1 MALTVPAAGAAG
13 GGTPVGLKQAQTTKA
28 TPRAENPRFKDVTP
42 SERPATLVEDLS
54 TGGGGITTLAAA
66 TRYHISGVNWAS
78 SRNDQGGYVL
88 GEVHNGDKFDVTD
101 THYSSWRGGF
111 SYRAECGYI
120 LNTSLSNERTS
131 SSAACSS
138 SISIPPQQFG
148 YVFNCVSCGTY
159 TTAPWISPYPTA
171 TACLN
176 LTVNPQKITQT
187 VHGACQDPRT
197 IYSTDQIGWRYYTK
211 DLQWIAIK
219 DLRWGDNDG
228 TWMFL
233 PSNSQVLNTVCHS
246 SGCWWIG

>member
-1 MALTVPAAGAAG
+1 MAIVADSTTSG
-13 GGTPVGLKQAQTTKA
+13 GGM
-28 TPRAENPRFKDVTP
+28 
-42 SERPATLVEDLS
+42 
-54 TGGGGITTLAAA
+54 TTLTSA
-66 TRYHISGVNWAS
+66 TRYHLSGPTWAS
-78 SRNDQGGYVL
+78 SRNNPGDYVL
-88 GEVHNGDKFDVTD
+88 GEVHDGDKFDVTD
-101 THYSSWRGGF
+101 TRYSSWRGGF
-111 SYRAECGYI
+111 SYRADCGFI
-120 LNTSLSNERTS
+120 LNTSLFNEGTS
-131 SSAACSS
+131 SSAPCST

-148 YVFNCVSCGTY
+148 YVFNCSSCGTY
-159 TTAPWISPYPTA
+159 TTAPWISTSSTA

-233 PSNSQVLNTVCHS
+233 PSGAHAINTVCHADPD
-246 SGCWWIG
+246 GCWWIG

>member
-1 MALTVPAAGAAG
+1 VPAAGAAG